1 MYNTFFQLKS
11 NPFSQA
17 QPLSSVFLPTTHRLA
32 LELLTKEINK
42 SSRIFILRG
51 AIGVGKSCLIKAL
64 VESFSNKSEVV
75 FNHLNP
81 ASRLQ
86 LSVPEHNQL
95 IMKSFTDI
103 CLNTANQQATIFI
116 LDNANK
122 FSTNFLKGLLNK
134 IAEQNKNQPTM
145 LILTGPPDLK
155 SQIKNL
161 NLKKQTSQ
169 LIKTLSLNP
178 LNDEEIT
185 DYINYRLSCS
195 GYSKNS
201 LFTDKAI
208 ESVAELSK
216 GIPWLINTICGVCL
230 FQASLDKQ
238 MEIEKETVKK
248 ATEFCFLP
256 ETIFDNQDTKK
267 SDFSSQKNNSSKKI
281 NKPNFFATA

>member
-32 LELLTKEINK
+32 LELLTKRINK
-42 SSRIFILRG
+42 LSGIFILHG

-64 VESFSNKSEVV
+64 VESFSDKSETV

-86 LSVPEHNQL
+86 LSTPEHNQL
-95 IMKSFTDI
+95 IMESFTDI
-103 CLNTANQQATIFI
+103 CLDTATQQTTVFI

-122 FSTNFLKGLLNK
+122 FSASFLKGLLNK
-134 IAEQNKNQPTM
+134 VAEQNKIQPTM

-155 SQIKNL
+155 LQIKNL
-161 NLKKQTSQ
+161 KLKKQTSQ
-169 LIKTLSLNP
+169 LIKASSLNP
-178 LNDEEIT
+178 LNNEETT

-208 ESVAELSK
+208 QSIAELSK

-238 MEIEKETVKK
+238 AAIEKETVKT

-256 ETIFDNQDTKK
+256 ETICDQQDTKK
-267 SDFSSQKNNSSKKI
+267 SVFSSQKNNSSKKV
-281 NKPNFFATA
+281 NKPNFFATT